1 MATRIPVTLHEV
13 VLHFDAYADAYLR
26 KNHGMSFSY
35 FRFLTTLA
43 ELGTSSVT
51 ELADCLIVSKAAVS
65 KRVPELV
72 ADGWVV
78 TSGDPANAR
87 RVMLDLTPK
96 AWAVVEAAGG
106 KLDDDFTEILGEIPG
121 LDRDQ
126 LNSQL
131 NAINELLLQKAAQ
144 R

>member
-26 KNHGMSFSY
+26 RYHGMSFSH

-51 ELADCLIVSKAAVS
+51 ELAECLIVSKAAVS

-72 ADGWVV
+72 ADGWMV
-78 TSGDPANAR
+78 TSGDPGNAR

-96 AWAVVEAAGG
+96 AWAVVEVAGG
-106 KLDDDFTEILGEIPG
+106 KLDADFTAMLGQVPG
-121 LDRDQ
+121 LDAER
-126 LNSQL
+126 LNAQL
-131 NAINELLLQKAAQ
+131 NAINEILL
-144 R
+144 REVPR

>member
-26 KNHGMSFSY
+26 RYHGMSFSH

-51 ELADCLIVSKAAVS
+51 ELAECLIVSKAAVS

-72 ADGWVV
+72 ADGWMV
-78 TSGDPANAR
+78 TSGDPGNAR

-96 AWAVVEAAGG
+96 AWAVVEAAGS
-106 KLDDDFTEILGEIPG
+106 KLDADFTAMLGQVPG
-121 LDRDQ
+121 LDAER
-126 LNSQL
+126 LNAQL
-131 NAINELLLQKAAQ
+131 NAINEILLREVA

>member
-26 KNHGMSFSY
+26 RYHGMSFSH

-51 ELADCLIVSKAAVS
+51 ELAECLIVSKAAVS

-72 ADGWVV
+72 ADGWMV
-78 TSGDPANAR
+78 TSGDPGNAR

-96 AWAVVEAAGG
+96 AWAVVEAAGS
-106 KLDDDFTEILGEIPG
+106 KLDADFTAMLGQVPG
-121 LDRDQ
+121 LDAER
-126 LNSQL
+126 LNAQL
-131 NAINELLLQKAAQ
+131 NAINEILL
-144 R
+144 REVPR

>member
-26 KNHGMSFSY
+26 RYHGMSFSH

-51 ELADCLIVSKAAVS
+51 ELAECLIVSKAAVS

-72 ADGWVV
+72 EDGWMV
-78 TSGDPANAR
+78 TSGDPGNAR

-96 AWAVVEAAGG
+96 AWAVVEAAGS
-106 KLDDDFTEILGEIPG
+106 KLDADFTAMLGQVPG
-121 LDRDQ
+121 LDAER
-126 LNSQL
+126 LNAQL
-131 NAINELLLQKAAQ
+131 NAMNEILLREVA

>member
-26 KNHGMSFSY
+26 RYHGMSFSH

-51 ELADCLIVSKAAVS
+51 ELAECLIVSKAAVS

-72 ADGWVV
+72 EDGWMV
-78 TSGDPANAR
+78 TSGDPGNAR

-96 AWAVVEAAGG
+96 AWAVVEAAGS
-106 KLDDDFTEILGEIPG
+106 KLDADFTAMLGQVPG
-121 LDRDQ
+121 LDAER
-126 LNSQL
+126 LNAQL
-131 NAINELLLQKAAQ
+131 NAINEILLREVA